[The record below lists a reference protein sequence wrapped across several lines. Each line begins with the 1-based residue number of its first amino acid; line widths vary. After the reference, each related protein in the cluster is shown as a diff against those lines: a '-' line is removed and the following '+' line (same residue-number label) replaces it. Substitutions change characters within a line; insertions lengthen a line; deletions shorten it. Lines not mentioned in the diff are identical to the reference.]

1 MPRMR
6 YLRRTSIV
14 GAKDLLSTEEGLT
27 RMFGYLR
34 KRKVKNLLGAA
45 LHEQLKKAFEEDE
58 AATSSNLRS
67 SFTLGYVTGFIS
79 FGFTSFGYNSLIET
93 PKQIISITWGVHPQL
108 PKELDLVKE
117 LQNLRANIGD
127 KYSAKLD
134 EEGLIGADLYNLALQ
149 AGIEDCGELIRN
161 DLTPSLWQRWLT
173 TRAIPH
179 FEGEE

>member
-1 MPRMR
+1 
-6 YLRRTSIV
+6 
-14 GAKDLLSTEEGLT
+14 
-27 RMFGYLR
+27 MFGYFR

-45 LHEQLKKAFEEDE
+45 LHEQLKQAFEQDE

-79 FGFTSFGYNSLIET
+79 FGFTCFGYNSQIET
-93 PKQIISITWGVHPQL
+93 PKQMISITWGVHPQL

-134 EEGLIGADLYNLALQ
+134 EDGLIGADLYNVALQ
-149 AGIEDCGELIRN
+149 AGIEDCGELMRN
-161 DLTPSLWQRWLT
+161 GLTPSLWQRWLT
-173 TRAIPH
+173 TRAVPH
-179 FEGEE
+179 FEDEE